1 MVIWQVFSLT
11 EIVYNDT
18 SLLKRQPES
27 KEEGSIEKTKFK
39 PYIPSCFEIKS
50 TNRRNLNKTYP
61 YFMLCMT
68 DIGQALWVTNLR
80 PAISISNRNIS
91 TNSSL
96 DSI

>member
-11 EIVYNDT
+11 EVVYNDT

-50 TNRRNLNKTYP
+50 TNRRNLNKTSLLYAM
-61 YFMLCMT
+61 YDRYWSGLVSYESSSC
-68 DIGQALWVTNLR
+68 NLNFE
-80 PAISISNRNIS
+80 S
-91 TNSSL
+91 
-96 DSI
+96 